1 MNRYKVT
8 KNLGDGSFGTVMR
21 AQNKST
27 GEWVAI
33 KKMKQKFYSWEECLK
48 LREVASLRKLVHP
61 NIVKLKEVIRENDEL
76 FMIFESMEGNLYD
89 VLKGLVRPFPENTVR
104 NIMFQTMQAVAHVH
118 KNGYFHRDLKPENIL
133 VSGETVKLADF
144 GLARE
149 LRARPPFTEYIS
161 TRWYRAPEVLLK
173 STSYSAPLDI
183 WACGGILAELYTNR
197 PLFPGSSDTDQLHKI
212 CSVLGTPIMADWP
225 DGFARATEMGL
236 RWPQF
241 VPTRLEQLIPQSG
254 PDGIEVMYSMLNW
267 DPSRRSTA
275 GRLLAQPFFEAAAK
289 VDSTLSQYPL
299 PNGTGGLGGKALT
312 RPQGF
317 QNHVTKTGGV
327 TLPQP
332 QRDGAFHAGGTEF
345 GGLGGIQSSSS
356 SGGSAKGR
364 SPYLNLARYQ
374 PGVQQAPIL
383 PASCAASANK
393 LGPGSRS
400 KSLPSSGFQTGI
412 GCEGWPGSSRF
423 GQEWSGAHRGI
434 AGALSAC
441 AQTH

>member
-8 KNLGDGSFGTVMR
+8 RNVGDGSFGTVMR

-89 VLKGLVRPFPENTVR
+89 VLKGLVRPFPENTVM

-133 VSGETVKLADF
+133 VSGEIVKLADF

-149 LRARPPFTEYIS
+149 LRARPPFTEYVS

-173 STSYSAPLDI
+173 STTYSAPLDI

-212 CSVLGTPIMADWP
+212 CSVLGTPMMADWP
-225 DGFARATEMGL
+225 DGFTRATDMGL

-254 PDGIEVMYSMLNW
+254 PDGIEVMYSMLHW
-267 DPSRRSTA
+267 DPNRRSGA
-275 GRLLAQPFFEAAAK
+275 IKLLAHPFFEVAGK

-299 PNGTGGLGGKALT
+299 PNGTGGGLGGKPIT

-317 QNHVTKTGGV
+317 NNPINKAAGV
-327 TLPQP
+327 NLPQS
-332 QRDGAFHAGGTEF
+332 QRDGDFQPRGTEF
-345 GGLGGIQSSSS
+345 GMGAIQSSSS
-356 SGGSAKGR
+356 ASTTKGR
-364 SPYLNLARYQ
+364 SPYVNLARYQ
-374 PGVQQAPIL
+374 PGVQQVPIL
-383 PASCAASANK
+383 PATCAASASP

-423 GQEWSGAHRGI
+423 GQEWSGHRGL